1 MIKLNNKGQ
10 TLIMFILLIPL
21 ILVIMAL
28 VIDTSFVYKEKIKF
42 QSVTKTIMKTTY
54 EKKDA
59 TDFNDKIIN
68 AQRVYNLLDYKPEYI
83 YKLSSNIE
91 DVEDIR
97 MKEYFEDVIDLF
109 KKITNDINELN
120 EKDIEEE
127 EKEDTIGF
135 DDILGELN

>member
-54 EKKDA
+54 ENKDA

-68 AQRVYNLLDYKPEYI
+68 LYK
-83 YKLSSNIE
+83 NI
-91 DVEDIR
+91 
-97 MKEYFEDVIDLF
+97 FS
-109 KKITNDINELN
+109 KKILIC
-120 EKDIEEE
+120 I
-127 EKEDTIGF
+127 
-135 DDILGELN
+135 

>member
-28 VIDTSFVYKEKIKF
+28 VVDTSFVFKEKIKF

-54 EKKDA
+54 ENKDA

-68 AQRVYNLLDYKPEYI
+68 LYKKNGIDTNNMVIKVNSDSVVIKNQVKVKSVFGNIIGIKNYEVKFSYKI
-83 YKLSSNIE
+83 YKENESIK
-91 DVEDIR
+91 VI
-97 MKEYFEDVIDLF
+97 KE
-109 KKITNDINELN
+109 
-120 EKDIEEE
+120 
-127 EKEDTIGF
+127 
-135 DDILGELN
+135 

>member
-28 VIDTSFVYKEKIKF
+28 VVDTSFVFKEKIKF

-54 EKKDA
+54 ENKDA

-68 AQRVYNLLDYKPEYI
+68 LYKKNRIYTNNIVIKVNSDSVVIKNQAKVKSIFGNIIGIKNYEVKFSYKI
-83 YKLSSNIE
+83 YKENESIK
-91 DVEDIR
+91 VI
-97 MKEYFEDVIDLF
+97 KE
-109 KKITNDINELN
+109 
-120 EKDIEEE
+120 
-127 EKEDTIGF
+127 
-135 DDILGELN
+135 

>member
-28 VIDTSFVYKEKIKF
+28 VVDTSFVYKEKIKF

-54 EKKDA
+54 ENKDA

-68 AQRVYNLLDYKPEYI
+68 LYKKNGIYTNNIVIKVNSDSVVIKNQAKVKSIFGNIIGIKNYEVKFSYKI
-83 YKLSSNIE
+83 YKENESIK
-91 DVEDIR
+91 VI
-97 MKEYFEDVIDLF
+97 KE
-109 KKITNDINELN
+109 
-120 EKDIEEE
+120 
-127 EKEDTIGF
+127 
-135 DDILGELN
+135 

>member
-54 EKKDA
+54 ENKDT
-59 TDFNDKIIN
+59 TDFNNKTINLYKKNGIDTNNIVIKVNSDSIVIKNQTKVKSIFGNIIGIKN
-68 AQRVYNLLDYKPEYI
+68 YKVKFLYKI
-83 YKLSSNIE
+83 YKENESIK
-91 DVEDIR
+91 VI
-97 MKEYFEDVIDLF
+97 KE
-109 KKITNDINELN
+109 
-120 EKDIEEE
+120 
-127 EKEDTIGF
+127 
-135 DDILGELN
+135 

>member
-54 EKKDA
+54 ENKDA

-68 AQRVYNLLDYKPEYI
+68 LYKKNGIYTNNIVIKVNSDSVVIKNQAKVKSVFGNIIGIKNYEVKFSYKI
-83 YKLSSNIE
+83 YKENESIK
-91 DVEDIR
+91 VI
-97 MKEYFEDVIDLF
+97 KE
-109 KKITNDINELN
+109 
-120 EKDIEEE
+120 
-127 EKEDTIGF
+127 
-135 DDILGELN
+135 

>member
-54 EKKDA
+54 ENKDT
-59 TDFNDKIIN
+59 TDFNDKTINLYKKNGIDTNNIVIKVNSDSVVIKNQAKVKSVFGNIIGIKN
-68 AQRVYNLLDYKPEYI
+68 YEVKFSYKI
-83 YKLSSNIE
+83 YKENESIK
-91 DVEDIR
+91 VI
-97 MKEYFEDVIDLF
+97 KE
-109 KKITNDINELN
+109 
-120 EKDIEEE
+120 
-127 EKEDTIGF
+127 
-135 DDILGELN
+135 

>member
-54 EKKDA
+54 KNKDT
-59 TDFNDKIIN
+59 TDFNDKTINLYKKNGIDTNNIVIKVNSDSIVIKNQTKVKSIFGNIIGIKN
-68 AQRVYNLLDYKPEYI
+68 YKVKFSYKI
-83 YKLSSNIE
+83 YKENESIK
-91 DVEDIR
+91 VI
-97 MKEYFEDVIDLF
+97 KE
-109 KKITNDINELN
+109 
-120 EKDIEEE
+120 
-127 EKEDTIGF
+127 
-135 DDILGELN
+135 

>member
-54 EKKDA
+54 ENKDT

-68 AQRVYNLLDYKPEYI
+68 LYKKNGIDTNNIVIKVNSDSIVIKNQTKVKSIFGNIIGIKNYKVKFSYKI
-83 YKLSSNIE
+83 YKENESIK
-91 DVEDIR
+91 VI
-97 MKEYFEDVIDLF
+97 KE
-109 KKITNDINELN
+109 
-120 EKDIEEE
+120 
-127 EKEDTIGF
+127 
-135 DDILGELN
+135 

>member
-54 EKKDA
+54 ENKDT
-59 TDFNDKIIN
+59 TDFNDKTINLYKKNGIDTNNIVIKVNSDSIVIKNQTKVKSIFGNIIGIKN
-68 AQRVYNLLDYKPEYI
+68 YKVKFSYKI
-83 YKLSSNIE
+83 YKENESIK
-91 DVEDIR
+91 VI
-97 MKEYFEDVIDLF
+97 KE
-109 KKITNDINELN
+109 
-120 EKDIEEE
+120 
-127 EKEDTIGF
+127 
-135 DDILGELN
+135 

>member
-54 EKKDA
+54 ENKDA
-59 TDFNDKIIN
+59 IDFNDKIIN
-68 AQRVYNLLDYKPEYI
+68 LYKKNGIDTNNMVIKVNSDNVVIKNQAKVKSIFGNIIGIKNYEVKFLYKI
-83 YKLSSNIE
+83 YKENESIK
-91 DVEDIR
+91 VI
-97 MKEYFEDVIDLF
+97 KE
-109 KKITNDINELN
+109 
-120 EKDIEEE
+120 
-127 EKEDTIGF
+127 
-135 DDILGELN
+135 

>member
-1 MIKLNNKGQ
+1 MFKLNNKGQ

-54 EKKDA
+54 ENKDA

-68 AQRVYNLLDYKPEYI
+68 LYKKNGIYTNNIVIKVNSNSVVIKNQAKVKSVFGNIIGIKNYEVKFSYKI
-83 YKLSSNIE
+83 YKENESIK
-91 DVEDIR
+91 VI
-97 MKEYFEDVIDLF
+97 KE
-109 KKITNDINELN
+109 
-120 EKDIEEE
+120 
-127 EKEDTIGF
+127 
-135 DDILGELN
+135 

>member
-28 VIDTSFVYKEKIKF
+28 VVDTSFVYKEKIKF

-54 EKKDA
+54 ENKDA

-68 AQRVYNLLDYKPEYI
+68 LYKKNGIYTKNIVIKVNSDSIFIKNQAKVKSIFGNIIGIKNYKLKFSYKI
-83 YKLSSNIE
+83 YKENESIK
-91 DVEDIR
+91 VI
-97 MKEYFEDVIDLF
+97 KE
-109 KKITNDINELN
+109 
-120 EKDIEEE
+120 
-127 EKEDTIGF
+127 
-135 DDILGELN
+135 

>member
-1 MIKLNNKGQ
+1 MSKLNNKGQ

-59 TDFNDKIIN
+59 IDFNDKIIN
-68 AQRVYNLLDYKPEYI
+68 LYKKNGIDINNMVIKVNSDNVVIKNQAKVKSIFGNIIGIKNYEVKFSYKI
-83 YKLSSNIE
+83 YKENESIK
-91 DVEDIR
+91 VI
-97 MKEYFEDVIDLF
+97 KE
-109 KKITNDINELN
+109 
-120 EKDIEEE
+120 
-127 EKEDTIGF
+127 
-135 DDILGELN
+135 

>member
-1 MIKLNNKGQ
+1 MIEISVKLTMGEEGNILIECGTENK
-10 TLIMFILLIPL
+10 
-21 ILVIMAL
+21 
-28 VIDTSFVYKEKIKF
+28 Y
-42 QSVTKTIMKTTY
+42 TINF
-54 EKKDA
+54 E
-59 TDFNDKIIN
+59 DKIIN

-97 MKEYFEDVIDLF
+97 MKEYFEDVIDLIQ
-109 KKITNDINELN
+109 KITNDINELN

-127 EKEDTIGF
+127 EKEDTIGL

>member
-28 VIDTSFVYKEKIKF
+28 VVDTSFVFKEKIKF

-54 EKKDA
+54 ENKDA

-68 AQRVYNLLDYKPEYI
+68 LYKKNGIYTNNIVIKVNSDSVVIKNQAKVKSIFGNIIGIKNYEVKFSYKI
-83 YKLSSNIE
+83 YKENESIK
-91 DVEDIR
+91 VI
-97 MKEYFEDVIDLF
+97 KE
-109 KKITNDINELN
+109 
-120 EKDIEEE
+120 
-127 EKEDTIGF
+127 
-135 DDILGELN
+135 

>member
-54 EKKDA
+54 ENKDA
-59 TDFNDKIIN
+59 TDFNDKIIH
-68 AQRVYNLLDYKPEYI
+68 LYKKNGIDTNNIVIKINSDNVVIKNQTKVKSIFGNIIGIKNYEVKFSYKI
-83 YKLSSNIE
+83 YKENESIK
-91 DVEDIR
+91 VI
-97 MKEYFEDVIDLF
+97 KE
-109 KKITNDINELN
+109 
-120 EKDIEEE
+120 
-127 EKEDTIGF
+127 
-135 DDILGELN
+135 

>member
-54 EKKDA
+54 ENKDA

-68 AQRVYNLLDYKPEYI
+68 LYKKNGIDINNMVIKVNSGNVFIKNQAKVKSIFGNIIGIKNYEVKFSYKI
-83 YKLSSNIE
+83 YKENESIK
-91 DVEDIR
+91 VI
-97 MKEYFEDVIDLF
+97 KE
-109 KKITNDINELN
+109 
-120 EKDIEEE
+120 
-127 EKEDTIGF
+127 
-135 DDILGELN
+135 

>member
-28 VIDTSFVYKEKIKF
+28 VVDTSFVYKEKIKF

-54 EKKDA
+54 ENKDA

-68 AQRVYNLLDYKPEYI
+68 LYKKNGIYTNNIVIKVNSNSVVIKNQAKVKSVFGNIIGIKNYEVKFSYKI
-83 YKLSSNIE
+83 YKENESIK
-91 DVEDIR
+91 VI
-97 MKEYFEDVIDLF
+97 KE
-109 KKITNDINELN
+109 
-120 EKDIEEE
+120 
-127 EKEDTIGF
+127 
-135 DDILGELN
+135 